1 MKKRLVSIR
10 KTVRQRPAIVHIGQ
24 ATLGLAIVFFIY
36 NLITAVLDPVWQ
48 QWTFVGISALFLL
61 ACVIGVSWI
70 RANRLRAGGWML
82 IIGMLFL
89 ATSAVLLY
97 TDIALLAA
105 LIVAIYTLLVAPL
118 TLPRREVNTAIVFG
132 LNAGSA
138 IYIADFFITTSR
150 TAPLSPATAWGLA
163 LILVLLYAAYLVRAF
178 PNLDLRTKYLL
189 STLLGVVFVI
199 LGLTTYFINTST
211 QNLTASVQQRLSA
224 TAQETANEIDNFI
237 ASTLRL
243 ARADS
248 RLPTIQDFVLQ
259 EGNHTTEQ
267 QLDIATLLENLRSTN
282 PAFIHSYT
290 LVDIHGK
297 VLANIPADVERS
309 AYIKTLDTSY
319 ALRAQLEESFV
330 SPIETHPDGRSTL
343 AFVAQISDE
352 ENQPIG
358 TIIIRYSTDL
368 LQSLVSEYTGAGGPD
383 SFAILLDN
391 NQIILAHGESPQNR
405 LQRLSDMTGIPA
417 AELRDLAFRNTTQL
431 SLDPNTTEPYF
442 IAIHNL
448 QSRPWQVL
456 FTQPREVF
464 LAPIRVQ
471 ARTSSIISL
480 AFLLGIAVII
490 LTFANYLV
498 RPLLDL
504 TQVAERISAGDLSV
518 RAVVRTKDEVG
529 ILASAFNQTVTQLQ
543 TLLTNL
549 ESQVAERTHQLEM
562 RAELLR
568 AGSEVAAAISNILSV
583 DALITQVV
591 NFIQT
596 RFQLYYVGLFLVDA
610 RGEWAVLRAGTG
622 LAGEKMLARGH
633 RIQVGSGMIGW
644 SILHG
649 EPRIAQIAES
659 DAVRLTA
666 PELPNTRSEAALPLR
681 SRGRILGALTIQ
693 SDKPNA
699 FDEDTLTILQI
710 MADQIAVALD
720 NARLFEERE
729 NALQVAKRSFG
740 EFTLQAWRDLVGGR
754 PRWGYRYAQ
763 GILSPLDD
771 TWSPLLERAVITK
784 QPVASRD
791 RHGPILAVPLLL
803 RGTPVGALQFHKTPE
818 ALDWSP
824 SEIQILQELSEQ
836 MALALENA
844 RQHQEIQRRA
854 FQEGL
859 RAELVS
865 RLRQQND
872 LEHVLTTAADKIYTT
887 LNLEEVTV
895 QLFAPTTNGSSAHE

>member
-10 KTVRQRPAIVHIGQ
+10 KIVQQQPAIVHIGQ
-24 ATLGLAIVFFIY
+24 ATLGVAIVFFIY
-36 NLITAVLDPVWQ
+36 NLITAILDPVWQ

-61 ACVIGVSWI
+61 ACLIGASWI
-70 RANRLRAGGWML
+70 RANRLRAGGWIL

-89 ATSAVLLY
+89 GSSAVMLY
-97 TDIALLAA
+97 TDIAVLAA
-105 LIVAIYTLLVAPL
+105 LIVAIYTLLLAPL

-132 LNAGSA
+132 LSAGST

-150 TAPLSPATAWGLA
+150 TAPISPVIAWSLA
-163 LILVLLYAAYLVRAF
+163 LILVLLYAVYLVRFF

-189 STLLGVVFVI
+189 STLLGVVFVV
-199 LGLTTYFINTST
+199 LGLVTYFINTST
-211 QNLTASVQQRLSA
+211 QNLTAGVQQSLSA
-224 TAQETANEIDNFI
+224 AAQETANEIDDFI
-237 ASTLRL
+237 AGTLRL
-243 ARADS
+243 ARTAS
-248 RLPTIQDFVLQ
+248 RLPTIQDFVLR
-259 EGNHTTEQ
+259 EDNTTEQ
-267 QLDIATLLENLRSTN
+267 QLAITTLLENLRSTN
-282 PAFIHSYT
+282 PAFIRSYT

-297 VLANIPADVERS
+297 ALASIPANVERS
-309 AYIKTLDTSY
+309 AYIATLDTSY

-330 SPIETHPDGRSTL
+330 SPIETPPDGRSTL
-343 AFVAQISDE
+343 AFVVQISDE
-352 ENQPIG
+352 QNQPIG
-358 TIIIRYSTDL
+358 AIIIRYSTDL
-368 LQSLVSEYTGAGGPD
+368 LQSLVSEHTGAGGPD
-383 SFAILLDN
+383 SFAILIDN
-391 NQIILAHGESPQNR
+391 NQIILAHGENPQNR
-405 LQRLSDMTGIPA
+405 LQTLSGLTGIPA
-417 AELRDLAFRNTTQL
+417 AELRDLAFRRTTQL
-431 SLDPNTTEPYF
+431 TLHPNAAEPEF
-442 IAIHNL
+442 IAIQNL

-456 FTQPREVF
+456 FAQPREVF
-464 LAPIRVQ
+464 LAPIRAQ
-471 ARTSSIISL
+471 ARTGSIISL
-480 AFLLGIAVII
+480 VFLLGIAMLI
-490 LTFANYLV
+490 LTFTNYLV

-504 TQVAERISAGDLSV
+504 TQVAEQISAGDLTV
-518 RAVVRTKDEVG
+518 RAAVHTKDEVG
-529 ILASAFNQTVTQLQ
+529 ILANAFNQTVTQLQ
-543 TLLTNL
+543 TLLTSL
-549 ESQVAERTHQLEM
+549 ESQVAERTRQLEM

-568 AGSEVAAAISNILSV
+568 SGSEVAAAVSNILNA
-583 DALITQVV
+583 DTLIAQVV
-591 NFIQT
+591 NFIQA

-610 RGEWAVLRAGTG
+610 SGDWAVLRAGTG

-633 RIQVGSGMIGW
+633 RIQVGSGMVGW

-666 PELPNTRSEAALPLR
+666 PELPETRSEAALPLR
-681 SRGRILGALTIQ
+681 SRGHMLGALTIQ

-729 NALQVAKRSFG
+729 HALQAATRSFG
-740 EFTLQAWRDLVGGR
+740 EFTLKAWRDLVGGR

-763 GILSPLDD
+763 GTLSPLDD
-771 TWSPLLERAVITK
+771 QWPPLLERAVITK

-791 RHGPILAVPLLL
+791 KHGPILAVPLLL
-803 RGTPVGALQFHKTPE
+803 RGTPIGALQFHKAPD

-844 RQHQEIQRRA
+844 RQYQEIQQGA
-854 FQEGL
+854 FQEEL

-865 RLRQQND
+865 RLRQQSD
-872 LEHVLTTAADKIYTT
+872 LEHVLTTAANEIYTT

-895 QLFAPTTNGSSAHE
+895 QLFAPKTNGNSAHE